1 MVRNVGFKPYHQDQ
15 TLLLPL
21 SLDEF
26 IPANHNARI
35 ISTIVDKLDLS
46 ALYDKYCTTT
56 GQNAYDPRMLVKVL
70 FYATFKGI
78 FSSRAIENEL
88 HTDTAFLYLSAMQKP
103 TYRTISRFRSNFFD
117 ELEEIFEQIVQICLD
132 LDLAGLNHVAF
143 DGSKIKAN
151 ASPKKAMTQVQ
162 LKNRIRK
169 LLKKSILTDEEEDAL
184 FGDGSP
190 YSFSEELTQ
199 DDKIMK
205 EIERLIEA
213 YSHLQ
218 DSDAKRICLTDEDA
232 NVMKI
237 GRQRLPGYNIQAAV
251 DDKAHVIVAADVT
264 TEENDYHQLVPMM
277 KQVVHNTGRN
287 PEIISADPGFAT
299 YDNYQFLEDNGFC
312 GLIPDNMHFVDTCGQ
327 SKYFTKSRFLYDS
340 ERDQYTCPAGRTMR
354 FVRTQKDKNGEFLR
368 LYQGNCSYCPLHLS
382 CTKATRRTISR
393 HPREELIS
401 KMRARLATP
410 EGKAEYAKRITVAEA
425 PFGNMKANKRW
436 RELSH
441 RGLKK
446 VKGECLLHVIGHNLG
461 VICKHASI
469 EKVKNLTSARGV
481 SYSVSRSSEKMLR
494 TAESTWEGEPR
505 AGSCHECS
513 EFAVCWL
520 QNGEPGPV
528 AGIICA

>member
-35 ISTIVDKLDLS
+35 ISAIVDKLDLS

-70 FYATFKGI
+70 FYATFKGV

-190 YSFSEELTQ
+190 YSFPEELAQ

-218 DSDAKRICLTDEDA
+218 DSGAKRICLTGGWTSS
-232 NVMKI
+232 I
-237 GRQRLPGYNIQAAV
+237 RSGR
-251 DDKAHVIVAADVT
+251 
-264 TEENDYHQLVPMM
+264 
-277 KQVVHNTGRN
+277 
-287 PEIISADPGFAT
+287 
-299 YDNYQFLEDNGFC
+299 
-312 GLIPDNMHFVDTCGQ
+312 
-327 SKYFTKSRFLYDS
+327 
-340 ERDQYTCPAGRTMR
+340 
-354 FVRTQKDKNGEFLR
+354 
-368 LYQGNCSYCPLHLS
+368 
-382 CTKATRRTISR
+382 
-393 HPREELIS
+393 
-401 KMRARLATP
+401 
-410 EGKAEYAKRITVAEA
+410 
-425 PFGNMKANKRW
+425 
-436 RELSH
+436 
-441 RGLKK
+441 
-446 VKGECLLHVIGHNLG
+446 
-461 VICKHASI
+461 
-469 EKVKNLTSARGV
+469 
-481 SYSVSRSSEKMLR
+481 
-494 TAESTWEGEPR
+494 
-505 AGSCHECS
+505 
-513 EFAVCWL
+513 
-520 QNGEPGPV
+520 
-528 AGIICA
+528 

>member
-1 MVRNVGFKPYHQDQ
+1 MVRNVGFKPYRQDQ

-26 IPANHNARI
+26 IPANHNSRI
-35 ISTIVDKLDLS
+35 ISAIVDKLDLS

-88 HTDTAFLYLSAMQKP
+88 HTDTAFMYLAAMQKP
-103 TYRTISRFRSNFFD
+103 TYRTIIRFRSNFFD
-117 ELEEIFEQIVQICLD
+117 ELETIFEQIVRICLD
-132 LDLAGLNHVAF
+132 LDLAGLSHVAF

-151 ASPKKAMTQVQ
+151 ASPKKAMTQKQ
-162 LKNRIRK
+162 LKRRIRK
-169 LLKKSILTDEEEDAL
+169 LLKKSVLTDEEEDAL
-184 FGDGSP
+184 FGESSP
-190 YSFSEELTQ
+190 YLFPEELAQ
-199 DDKIMK
+199 DSKVRE

-213 YSHLQ
+213 YNRLQ

-237 GRQRLPGYNIQAAV
+237 GQQHLPGYNIQTAV
-251 DDKAHVIVAADVT
+251 DEKAHVIVAADVT
-264 TEENDYHQLVPMM
+264 TEENDYHQFVPMM
-277 KQVVHNTGRN
+277 EQVIHNTGRK
-287 PEIISADPGFAT
+287 PEISSGDPGYAT
-299 YDNYQFLEDNGFC
+299 YDNYQYLEDNDLY
-312 GLIPDNMHFVDTCGQ
+312 GLIPDRMHFIETYGRP
-327 SKYFTKSRFLYDS
+327 KYYPKSRFSYDP
-340 ERDQYTCPAGRTMR
+340 EHDQYTCPAGRTMR

-368 LYQGNCSYCPLHLS
+368 LYQGNCSWCPLHLS
-382 CTKATRRTISR
+382 CTKAKRRTISR

-425 PFGNMKANKRW
+425 PFGNMKANNRW

-446 VKGECLLHVIGHNLG
+446 VKGECLLHAIGHNLG
-461 VICKHASI
+461 VICKHAPI
-469 EKVKNLTSARGV
+469 EEVKNLTSARRAP
-481 SYSVSRSSEKMLR
+481 YSVSRSSEKALL
-494 TAESTWEGEPR
+494 S
-505 AGSCHECS
+505 AGSALGRGSRVSSCHECG
-513 EFAVCWL
+513 EVAVCWF
-520 QNGEPGPV
+520 QNMEPSP
-528 AGIICA
+528 AMGIMCV